1 MTGRPARAWLPV
13 TALAAL
19 LAIGGPALAGCDD
32 DNPPAADRP
41 ARSAAATPATPSAAG
56 TVSAPPVLVPG
67 RPGEPAAT
75 RAAGQVRDA
84 AQPRYN
90 GLDVWYVRMMV
101 PHHEQALE
109 MAKLAPDRAADPR
122 IRAVADRVRAAQGPE
137 VGVLRAWL
145 STRDL
150 PAEVAGHDHA
160 TMRGMQSAEAM
171 RQLADAH
178 GAAFDTL
185 FVRMMTA
192 HHEGAVVMSSDLLKV
207 GVDQTMQEFA
217 TGVAVE
223 QAAEIGR
230 MRALVTP

>member
-1 MTGRPARAWLPV
+1 MTGRQARVWWAV

-19 LAIGGPALAGCDD
+19 LVIGGLALTGRGDTH
-32 DNPPAADRP
+32 PAATRP
-41 ARSAAATPATPSAAG
+41 SPAGAVPSPTG
-56 TVSAPPVLVPG
+56 SVSAPPVLIPG
-67 RPGEPAAT
+67 RPGESAAT
-75 RAAGQVRDA
+75 RPAAEVRDA
-84 AQPRYN
+84 APPRWN
-90 GLDVWYVRMMV
+90 GLDVWYVRMMI

-122 IRAVADRVRAAQGPE
+122 VRAVADRIRAAQGPE

-171 RQLADAH
+171 RQLADAR

-192 HHEGAVVMSSDLLKV
+192 HHQGAVVMSTDLLKV
-207 GVDQTMQEFA
+207 GADQVMQEFA
-217 TGVAVE
+217 NAVAVE
-223 QAAEIGR
+223 QSAEITR
-230 MRALVTP
+230 MRALLPS

>member
-1 MTGRPARAWLPV
+1 MTGRQARVRLPV

-19 LAIGGPALAGCDD
+19 LAVGGPALAGCDD
-32 DNPPAADRP
+32 DSRPAADRP
-41 ARSAAATPATPSAAG
+41 GPAAATPATPSATD
-56 TVSAPPVLVPG
+56 TVPAPPVLVPG

-84 AQPRYN
+84 AQPRFN
-90 GLDVWYVRMMV
+90 GLDVWYVRMMI

-122 IRAVADRVRAAQGPE
+122 VRAVADRIRAAQGPE

-171 RQLADAH
+171 RQLADTR
-178 GAAFDTL
+178 GAAFDRL
-185 FVRMMTA
+185 FVAMMTA
-192 HHEGAVVMSSDLLKV
+192 HHQGAVVMSTDLLKV

-217 TGVAVE
+217 NAVAVE
-223 QAAEIGR
+223 QSAEIGR
-230 MRALVTP
+230 MRALLAA

>member
-1 MTGRPARAWLPV
+1 MTGRPARVWLPV

-32 DNPPAADRP
+32 DSRPAADRP
-41 ARSAAATPATPSAAG
+41 GPTTAGPATPSVTG

-67 RPGEPAAT
+67 RPGEPATT

-90 GLDVWYVRMMV
+90 GLDVWYVRMMI

-122 IRAVADRVRAAQGPE
+122 IRAVADRIRAAQGPE

-171 RQLADAH
+171 RQLSDAR
-178 GAAFDTL
+178 GAAFDRL

-207 GVDQTMQEFA
+207 GADQTMQEFA

-223 QAAEIGR
+223 QSAEIGR
-230 MRALVTP
+230 MRALLAS

>member
-1 MTGRPARAWLPV
+1 MTGRPARVRLPV
-13 TALAAL
+13 TALTVL
-19 LAIGGPALAGCDD
+19 LTIGGLASAGCDD
-32 DNPPAADRP
+32 DRRPAANEP
-41 ARSAAATPATPSAAG
+41 GPTAAGPSATG
-56 TVSAPPVLVPG
+56 TVTAPPVLVPG

-84 AQPRYN
+84 AQPRFN
-90 GLDVWYVRMMV
+90 GLDVWYVRMMI
-101 PHHEQALE
+101 PHHEQALA

-122 IRAVADRVRAAQGPE
+122 IRAVADRIRAAQGPE

-145 STRDL
+145 STRNL
-150 PAEVAGHDHA
+150 PADVAGHDHT

-171 RQLADAH
+171 RQLADAR
-178 GAAFDTL
+178 GAAFDRL

-207 GVDQTMQEFA
+207 GVDETMQEFA

-223 QAAEIGR
+223 QSAEISR
-230 MRALVTP
+230 MRALVAP

>member
-1 MTGRPARAWLPV
+1 MTGRQARVRLPV
-13 TALAAL
+13 TALAVL
-19 LAIGGPALAGCDD
+19 LAVGGAALAGCDD
-32 DNPPAADRP
+32 DSRQAADRP
-41 ARSAAATPATPSAAG
+41 GPTAATPATPSETG
-56 TVSAPPVLVPG
+56 TVPAPPVLVPG

-75 RAAGQVRDA
+75 RAAGPARDA
-84 AQPRYN
+84 AQPRFN
-90 GLDVWYVRMMV
+90 GLDVWYVRMMI

-122 IRAVADRVRAAQGPE
+122 IRAVADRIRAAQGPE

-171 RQLADAH
+171 RQLADAR
-178 GAAFDTL
+178 GAAFDRL

-192 HHEGAVVMSSDLLKV
+192 HHQGAVVMSTDLLKV

-217 TGVAVE
+217 NAVAVE
-223 QAAEIGR
+223 QSTEIGR
-230 MRALVTP
+230 MRALLTP